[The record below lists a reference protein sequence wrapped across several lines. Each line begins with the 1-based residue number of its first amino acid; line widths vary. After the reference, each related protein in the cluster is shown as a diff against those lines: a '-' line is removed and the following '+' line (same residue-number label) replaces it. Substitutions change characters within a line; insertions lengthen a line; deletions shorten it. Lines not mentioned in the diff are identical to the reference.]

1 MCESEI
7 QATKVLLW
15 KACRA
20 GGSSVLQLG
29 GVKEGRGANRDILGF
44 VDEKL
49 SYTGSVT
56 QEISKAR
63 STKAENLS

>member
-1 MCESEI
+1 MRVCESEI
-7 QATKVLLW
+7 QARKALLW
-15 KACRA
+15 KGSRA

-29 GVKEGRGANRDILGF
+29 GVKEGRGANRDMLEL

-56 QEISKAR
+56 QENQQGK
-63 STKAENLS
+63 KH